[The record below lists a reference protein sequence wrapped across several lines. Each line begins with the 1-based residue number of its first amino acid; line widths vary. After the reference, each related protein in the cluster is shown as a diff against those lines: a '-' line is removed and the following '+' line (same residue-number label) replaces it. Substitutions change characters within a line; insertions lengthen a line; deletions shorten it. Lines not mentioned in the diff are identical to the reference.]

1 MMTRCLLGCL
11 LLSAT
16 LTAQASVD
24 VAQEAPSASRGT
36 QARSEFEVAAIRPSS
51 DEVNQVT
58 VGLRIT
64 GSEVRVVRMSIKD
77 YIGMAYRVKP
87 NQIVG
92 PEWLA
97 QQRFD
102 VTARIPDGV
111 PPAQIPEM
119 MQALLASRFQMKVHR
134 ESKEFSV
141 YALGAAK
148 TGMKIQEAAPLP
160 PRSTDQPEPF
170 TVVAGGTGNGA
181 SIDLGDGSSFS
192 FGNNKLEIHRMTM
205 AAIAE
210 MFTRFLD
217 RPVLDMT
224 KTTGRYDMTL
234 DIAPEDYTPMM
245 IRSAV
250 NAGVVL
256 PPQALRM
263 LDGASLDPLSGPLQK
278 AGLTLEPRKA
288 PLDVIVVDSS
298 LKTPTDN

>member
-1 MMTRCLLGCL
+1 MITRCLLACL
-11 LLSAT
+11 VLSVT
-16 LTAQASVD
+16 LTAQS
-24 VAQEAPSASRGT
+24 
-36 QARSEFEVAAIRPSS
+36 RSEFEVASIRPSS
-51 DEVNQVT
+51 DEVNQVNA
-58 VGLRIT
+58 GFRLA
-64 GSEVRVVRMSIKD
+64 GSEVRVIRMSIKD

-111 PPAQIPEM
+111 PPAQLPEM
-119 MQALLASRFQMKVHR
+119 MQTLLASRFQMKVHR

-141 YALGAAK
+141 YALGIAK
-148 TGMKIQEAAPLP
+148 GGLKAQEAAALP
-160 PRSTDQPEPF
+160 PRPTDKPEPF
-170 TVVAGGTGNGA
+170 TVAASGGNGGA
-181 SIDLGDGSSFS
+181 RVDLGDGSSFS
-192 FGNNKLEIHRMTM
+192 FGNNTLEVHRMTM
-205 AAIAE
+205 AAMAE
-210 MFTRFLD
+210 VLTRFLD

-224 KTTGRYDMTL
+224 QTAGRYDVTL
-234 DIAPEDYTPMM
+234 DIPPEDFTPML
-245 IRSAV
+245 IRSAI

-263 LDGASLDPLSGPLQK
+263 LDGASLDPLSAPLQK

-298 LKTPTDN
+298 LKTPTEN

>member
-1 MMTRCLLGCL
+1 MMTRCLLACL
-11 LLSAT
+11 VLSVT
-16 LTAQASVD
+16 LTAQS
-24 VAQEAPSASRGT
+24 
-36 QARSEFEVAAIRPSS
+36 RSEFEVASIRPSS
-51 DEVNQVT
+51 DEVNQVNA
-58 VGLRIT
+58 GFRLA
-64 GSEVRVVRMSIKD
+64 GSEVRVIRMSIKD

-111 PPAQIPEM
+111 PPAQLPEM

-141 YALGAAK
+141 YALGVAK
-148 TGMKIQEAAPLP
+148 GGLKVQEAAALP
-160 PRSTDQPEPF
+160 PRPTDKPEPF
-170 TVVAGGTGNGA
+170 TVAASGGNGGA
-181 SIDLGDGSSFS
+181 SVDLGDGSSFS
-192 FGNNKLEIHRMTM
+192 FGNNTLEVHRMTM
-205 AAIAE
+205 AAMAE
-210 MFTRFLD
+210 VLTRFLD

-224 KTTGRYDMTL
+224 QTAGRYDVTL
-234 DIAPEDYTPMM
+234 DIPPEDFTPML
-245 IRSAV
+245 IRSAI

-263 LDGASLDPLSGPLQK
+263 LDGASLDPLSAPLQK

-298 LKTPTDN
+298 LKTPTEN

>member
-1 MMTRCLLGCL
+1 MITRCLLACL
-11 LLSAT
+11 VLSVT
-16 LTAQASVD
+16 LTAQS
-24 VAQEAPSASRGT
+24 
-36 QARSEFEVAAIRPSS
+36 RSEFEVASIRPSS
-51 DEVNQVT
+51 DEVNQVNA
-58 VGLRIT
+58 GFRLA
-64 GSEVRVVRMSIKD
+64 GSEVRVIRMSIKD

-111 PPAQIPEM
+111 PPAQLPEM
-119 MQALLASRFQMKVHR
+119 MQTLLASRFQMKVHR

-141 YALGAAK
+141 YALGIAK
-148 TGMKIQEAAPLP
+148 GGLKAQEAAALP
-160 PRSTDQPEPF
+160 PRPTDKPEPF
-170 TVVAGGTGNGA
+170 TVAASGGNGGA
-181 SIDLGDGSSFS
+181 RVDLGDGSSFS
-192 FGNNKLEIHRMTM
+192 FGNNTLEVHRMTM
-205 AAIAE
+205 AAMAE
-210 MFTRFLD
+210 VLTRFLD

-224 KTTGRYDMTL
+224 QTAGRYDVTL
-234 DIAPEDYTPMM
+234 DIPPEDFTPML
-245 IRSAV
+245 IRSAI

-263 LDGASLDPLSGPLQK
+263 LDGASLDPLSAPLQK

-298 LKTPTDN
+298 LTAPTEN